1 MKKIFLSFASSDLHR
16 SLSRIKQEAI
26 NMGVYDKTS
35 ILTEI
40 DLDDDFKKQ
49 FKPYLTIGSRGYGY
63 WCWKPQIILQ
73 TLADMNDGDILQYTD
88 AGCRLNV
95 QGKHRLDEY
104 FEITANSASGMLAFQ
119 TRKPDP
125 PLVYDGRNLLDLR
138 DYKWTKGDLLDYF
151 DVRYRDDITN
161 TPTIGAGIIFI
172 RKCDASLSLIKK
184 WLKTIED
191 NFAYID
197 DTPSVSQNLDGF
209 IEHRHDQS
217 IFSILCKINNIETLS
232 AYEYWY
238 PSKKKHYKPDWDQLR
253 QFPIHARRDMDYGP
267 IRNLKNVFFKFIGK
281 VNRIIWH
288 GKQIF
293 SHYAQQL
300 TGQKSS

>member
-1 MKKIFLSFASSDLHR
+1 MEIYD
-16 SLSRIKQEAI
+16 RI
-26 NMGVYDKTS
+26 S

-40 DLDDDFKKQ
+40 DLDDNFKKQ

-73 TLADMNDGDILQYTD
+73 TLEDMDDGDILQYTD
-88 AGCRLNV
+88 AGCHLNR
-95 QGKHRLDEY
+95 QGKHRLEEY
-104 FEITANSASGMLAFQ
+104 FEMAANSSSGILAFQ
-119 TRKPDP
+119 TKKPDL

-151 DVRYRDDITN
+151 DVRHRKDIIN

-172 RKCDASLSLIKK
+172 KKCHASLTIIKR

-197 DTPSVSQNLDGF
+197 DTPSVAPNIDGF

-217 IFSILCKINNIETLS
+217 IFSLLCKIHSIETLS

-238 PSKKKHYKPDWDQLR
+238 PSKKKHYKPDWEQLR
-253 QFPIHARRDMDYGP
+253 EFPIHAVRDMDYGL
-267 IRNLKNVFFKFIGK
+267 IQNSKHLFFKIICK
-281 VNRIIWH
+281 IKRIIWH
-288 GKQIF
+288 SNQIV
-293 SHYAQQL
+293 SHYIQQL
-300 TGQKSS
+300 AR